1 MNLPLEQ
8 NEAVSLLRNVMNYN
22 PETIFDYDVDDL
34 FAIFEDVQSGALH
47 SFMQDV
53 LAMITENEA
62 LFDAL
67 NTQNIY
73 ALIMTQDNTRP
84 LVIHHIDN
92 YISGMRNGV
101 LKRTLKGIRDRIQGS
116 INIQVATNPVTGSG
130 RRRRVYKKK

>member
-22 PETIFDYDVDDL
+22 PEAIFDYDADDL
-34 FAIFEDVQSGALH
+34 FAIFEDVQHGALFN
-47 SFMQDV
+47 FMEDV

-62 LFDAL
+62 LFDSL
-67 NTQNIY
+67 NTQNVY
-73 ALIMTQDNTRP
+73 ALIMSHDETRP

-92 YISGMRNGV
+92 YISGIRNGI

-116 INIQVATNPVTGSG
+116 INLDVSYHPVTGSG
-130 RRRRVYKKK
+130 RKRRVYKKK

>member
-73 ALIMTQDNTRP
+73 ALIITQDETRP